1 MGTLVSDEN
10 ISSATFIKMIAT
22 ILTIMALLVVIIIIN
37 DDQLSCKTGA
47 W

>member
-10 ISSATFIKMIAT
+10 ISSATFIKMIVT
-22 ILTIMALLVVIIIIN
+22 IITIMALLVVFIIIN